1 MFDDEDSAGLRFA
14 AAAVRVV
21 ASRVGTAPR
30 GADWSTGGG
39 EDRGLGF
46 AAAFEGEGVVEA
58 HGWCGVLLDKVSF
71 GRGLADTCYAF
82 PICVAR
88 LLVRFG

>member
-1 MFDDEDSAGLRFA
+1 MVDEKDSAGLRL
-14 AAAVRVV
+14 AAVAVVVV

-46 AAAFEGEGVVEA
+46 AAAFEGEGVVET
-58 HGWCGVLLDKVSF
+58 HGWC
-71 GRGLADTCYAF
+71 
-82 PICVAR
+82 
-88 LLVRFG
+88 